1 MEQTYSRTASYAN
14 RVSVVIIKGYKEGR
28 RFVAQNGVGLSLRVV
43 LGILASVYPTNV
55 VIISRNV
62 ARQGLRLNI
71 SQSNLYCIISRNYKS
86 ALRINLKHGAS
97 FNKNINPTNL
107 PVFVKLK
114 FLFLNKRNIFILS
127 ICCFTTM

>member
-14 RVSVVIIKGYKEGR
+14 RVSVVIIKGHKEGR
-28 RFVAQNGVGLSLRVV
+28 RFQLGAVSALRVV

-71 SQSNLYCIISRNYKS
+71 RNQIST
-86 ALRINLKHGAS
+86 ALSHEITTQHSGLIWSRAS
-97 FNKNINPTNL
+97 FNKNVNPRKL
-107 PVFVKLK
+107 PVFA
-114 FLFLNKRNIFILS
+114 
-127 ICCFTTM
+127 